1 MIAAVRWGRG
11 FYRTKPSIN
20 QKCARIREA
29 FRRIMD
35 EPIARH
41 YYIDGPNGEPKKI
54 GLPERLVD
62 IRY

>member
-1 MIAAVRWGRG
+1 M
-11 FYRTKPSIN
+11 FNYYKTIN

-29 FRRIMD
+29 FRKIMD